1 MSRTPEKA
9 DAYGPREPGCT
20 CEDGFCGPHGVLQD
34 VTCPSVSAFPGE
46 PTYHCWKPS
55 DCPHKLHDDGEH
67 HRWFEAIP
75 DLPISSWQADWLE
88 QIGALSFDGTR
99 PGLALGFMMTGHEN
113 TDRVLLEQYGT
124 REACAPPFRQMMEA
138 ATKGGD
144 EMEKKKI
151 EDLYLPKAEYMYREG
166 TSTLVPVDPEAAKV
180 DHVMTRDGG
189 TIFGI
194 ARVSK
199 EPIPDGTTI
208 RTEKTEDILL
218 ESFTGKPY
226 EDAELDWQDPTP
238 VSAAARAEA
247 MAKIIG
253 TGEVRTTSSTG
264 GEKGMKPARFDLIPV
279 MPLTKLAEHYGAGAA
294 KYDEHQWRKGFEL
307 SKSYAAAQRHLTAF
321 WGGEDNDPETGTP
334 HLAAV
339 TFHAFAMMQILQ
351 DFPQH
356 DDRYK
361 AEA

>member
-1 MSRTPEKA
+1 MSPTPEKA
-9 DAYGPREPGCT
+9 DPDICYST
-20 CEDGFCGPHGVLQD
+20 
-34 VTCPSVSAFPGE
+34 SAFPGE
-46 PTYHCWKPS
+46 PTYRCSIAGWH
-55 DCPHKLHDDGEH
+55 PHKLHDDGEH
-67 HRWFEAIP
+67 HRWFDAIP
-75 DLPISSWQADWLE
+75 DLPIASWQADWLE

-113 TDRVLLEQYGT
+113 TDRALLEQYGT
-124 REACAPPFRQMMEA
+124 REAYAPPFRQMLEA

-208 RTEKTEDILL
+208 RTEKTEDISL
-218 ESFTGKPY
+218 
-226 EDAELDWQDPTP
+226 
-238 VSAAARAEA
+238 
-247 MAKIIG
+247 
-253 TGEVRTTSSTG
+253 EVRTTSSTG
-264 GEKGMKPARFDLIPV
+264 GQKGMKPARFDLIPV

-294 KYDEHQWRKGFEL
+294 KYDAHQWRKGYEL
-307 SKSYAAAQRHLTAF
+307 SKSYSAAQRHLTAF
-321 WGGEDNDPETGTP
+321 WGGEDNDPETGTS

-339 TFHAFAMMQILQ
+339 MFHAMAMMQFLQ

-361 AEA
+361 KEA